1 MSRPAMRLTLLTEL
15 AIDRCCAPLV
25 VHATDLVFTTLNPL
39 MGSEKGQLSR
49 GFRVDQDLAE
59 NWCPARLGSG

>member
-1 MSRPAMRLTLLTEL
+1 MRDNPTHGDWPLL
-15 AIDRCCAPLV
+15 RPLV
-25 VHATDLVFTTLNPL
+25 VRATDLVFTTLNPL
-39 MGSEKGQLSR
+39 MGSEKGHLSR